1 MHSICNLCTKYG
13 VPKKIPLVFHN
24 GSNYDYFAMKDL
36 QENFKLNVYQTKMKK
51 IVKHVELNVSIAIVF
66 KNTQTL
72 IKDDLIEY
80 KYLGYQQKF
89 NEKSNRKIF

>member
-1 MHSICNLCTKYG
+1 
-13 VPKKIPLVFHN
+13 
-24 GSNYDYFAMKDL
+24 
-36 QENFKLNVYQTKMKK
+36 MKK

-89 NEKSNRKIF
+89 NENSNRKIF

>member
-1 MHSICNLCTKYG
+1 MYIRPRS
-13 VPKKIPLVFHN
+13 KKLWN
-24 GSNYDYFAMKDL
+24 
-36 QENFKLNVYQTKMKK
+36 
-51 IVKHVELNVSIAIVF
+51 VELNVSIAIVF

-80 KYLGYQQKF
+80 KCLGYQQKF

>member
-1 MHSICNLCTKYG
+1 MIIL
-13 VPKKIPLVFHN
+13 PWKIE
-24 GSNYDYFAMKDL
+24 
-36 QENFKLNVYQTKMKK
+36 QENFKLNVYQTKIKK
-51 IVKHVELNVSIAIVF
+51 IVKHVEFNVSIAIVF

-80 KYLGYQQKF
+80 KCLGYQQKF